1 LEPQLLSIEKLANL
15 LVLVLLVEM
24 MVTAGLG
31 VSLSELVE
39 VVRNVPLLFRAGLAN
54 YVLIPA
60 IAILLLYIFQARPM
74 VAAGFLLVAVCP
86 AAPFAPPLTAMA
98 KGNVPVSVGLMVV
111 LAGSSAILAPLLLTI
126 LLPLVARGASLKFDT
141 VKIATTLL
149 MAQLLPLG
157 VGLLVRFKLS
167 QVAERLRRP
176 ANLLTAF
183 LSVVVFVLLV
193 TLQYPTLA
201 EIRWKSFAGICVLV
215 LLCLAAG
222 WIVGGR
228 VTAIRRAVGMTTAAR
243 NVGVALVIATA
254 SFPESAAV
262 TAVILFAIFQTIGLL
277 AIALWIGRSRLTPQ
291 AAFSDGEIQ

>member
-1 LEPQLLSIEKLANL
+1 
-15 LVLVLLVEM
+15 M
-24 MVTAGLG
+24 
-31 VSLSELVE
+31 
-39 VVRNVPLLFRAGLAN
+39 
-54 YVLIPA
+54 
-60 IAILLLYIFQARPM
+60 
-74 VAAGFLLVAVCP
+74 AAGFLLVAVCP
-86 AAPFAPPLTAMA
+86 AASFAPPLTAMA

-149 MAQLLPLG
+149 MTQLLPLG

-222 WIVGGR
+222 WTVGGR

-291 AAFSDGEIQ
+291 AAFTDGEIQ

>member
-1 LEPQLLSIEKLANL
+1 MSIERLANL

-24 MVTAGLG
+24 MVTAGLN
-31 VSLSELVE
+31 VSVSELVE
-39 VVRNVPLLFRAGLAN
+39 VVGNVPLLFRAGLAN
-54 YVLIPA
+54 YVLVPA
-60 IAILLLYIFQARPM
+60 MAILLLYIFQARPL

-86 AAPFAPPLTAMA
+86 AAPPLTAMA

-126 LLPLVARGASLKFDT
+126 LLPLVARGASLKFDA

-149 MAQLLPLG
+149 MTQLLRLG

-176 ANLLTAF
+176 ANFLTAF
-183 LSVVVFVLLV
+183 LSVVVFALLV
-193 TLQYPTLA
+193 TLQYPTLS

-228 VTAIRRAVGMTTAAR
+228 VTAIRRAVGMTTSAR
-243 NVGVALVIATA
+243 NIGVALVIATA
-254 SFPESAAV
+254 SFPESATV
-262 TAVILFAIFQTIGLL
+262 TTVILFAIFQTIGLL

-291 AAFSDGEIQ
+291 AAFTDGEIQ